1 MEVRDRMLVY
11 AKTDHQHKSY
21 DKHASH
27 SSQSSFSGSSEEM
40 TNPLMSQNSSSDNEK
55 NVSLN
60 GGSVE
65 LLDDGVSFYFTPS
78 IGKQITMRCPD
89 QSTAQKWVH
98 SITVA
103 LSQDTWDSYVHGQ
116 ARQEGGAGG
125 GAARMRSPSAHAMVA
140 AGSANNQ
147 AGSYGGNARRGPR
160 QASGSMSENDIVQS
174 QVIEN
179 LLDSYYDIVRTKIQ
193 DSVPKAITLKLVNE
207 VKKVLH
213 SELVSTMYGNEEK
226 INQLLAEAEGAQR
239 KREQLQA
246 VLALMEEAMLAV
258 QEVQVGM

>member
-1 MEVRDRMLVY
+1 MSKRSTAVNGCHKLDGKVCTRAVRGRGGG
-11 AKTDHQHKSY
+11 A
-21 DKHASH
+21 
-27 SSQSSFSGSSEEM
+27 SFSGSSEEM

-147 AGSYGGNARRGPR
+147 AANTFR
-160 QASGSMSENDIVQS
+160 I
-174 QVIEN
+174 
-179 LLDSYYDIVRTKIQ
+179 LLDRWGFCKCNAGRPNRRTF
-193 DSVPKAITLKLVNE
+193 ATGCCNGRKLPFRAVE
-207 VKKVLH
+207 HVLH
-213 SELVSTMYGNEEK
+213 
-226 INQLLAEAEGAQR
+226 
-239 KREQLQA
+239 
-246 VLALMEEAMLAV
+246 
-258 QEVQVGM
+258 QV

>member
-1 MEVRDRMLVY
+1 
-11 AKTDHQHKSY
+11 
-21 DKHASH
+21 
-27 SSQSSFSGSSEEM
+27 
-40 TNPLMSQNSSSDNEK
+40 
-55 NVSLN
+55 
-60 GGSVE
+60 
-65 LLDDGVSFYFTPS
+65 
-78 IGKQITMRCPD
+78 
-89 QSTAQKWVH
+89 
-98 SITVA
+98 
-103 LSQDTWDSYVHGQ
+103 
-116 ARQEGGAGG
+116 
-125 GAARMRSPSAHAMVA
+125 
-140 AGSANNQ
+140 
-147 AGSYGGNARRGPR
+147 
-160 QASGSMSENDIVQS
+160 MSENDVVQS

>member
-1 MEVRDRMLVY
+1 
-11 AKTDHQHKSY
+11 
-21 DKHASH
+21 
-27 SSQSSFSGSSEEM
+27 
-40 TNPLMSQNSSSDNEK
+40 
-55 NVSLN
+55 
-60 GGSVE
+60 
-65 LLDDGVSFYFTPS
+65 
-78 IGKQITMRCPD
+78 
-89 QSTAQKWVH
+89 
-98 SITVA
+98 
-103 LSQDTWDSYVHGQ
+103 
-116 ARQEGGAGG
+116 
-125 GAARMRSPSAHAMVA
+125 
-140 AGSANNQ
+140 
-147 AGSYGGNARRGPR
+147 
-160 QASGSMSENDIVQS
+160 MSENDIVQS